1 MGFCLGLEKFIWS
14 TVQEMIYLFSYRFRC
29 GLDRNL
35 VILMK
40 KCVVQYIY
48 FSEKVYKYLYI
59 LFKSNCKRK

>member
-14 TVQEMIYLFSYRFRC
+14 MVQEMIYLFLYRFRC

-35 VILMK
+35 VIIMK

-48 FSEKVYKYLYI
+48 FSEKVCIYIFYL
-59 LFKSNCKRK
+59 KSNCK

>member
-35 VILMK
+35 VIIMK
-40 KCVVQYIY
+40 KCVVQYI
-48 FSEKVYKYLYI
+48 
-59 LFKSNCKRK
+59 